1 MLNIGLIGVGRIG
14 RLHAEHLAHHIQ
26 RARLVA
32 IADVVEDAARESAA
46 QHGVPR
52 AVADYR
58 ALLEDADIQ
67 AIVICSATDTH
78 AEIIEEAAEC
88 GRHVFCTTNA
98 GNRCGGAWFMRLR
111 R

>member
-52 AVADYR
+52 AVAD
-58 ALLEDADIQ
+58 
-67 AIVICSATDTH
+67 
-78 AEIIEEAAEC
+78 
-88 GRHVFCTTNA
+88 
-98 GNRCGGAWFMRLR
+98 
-111 R
+111 